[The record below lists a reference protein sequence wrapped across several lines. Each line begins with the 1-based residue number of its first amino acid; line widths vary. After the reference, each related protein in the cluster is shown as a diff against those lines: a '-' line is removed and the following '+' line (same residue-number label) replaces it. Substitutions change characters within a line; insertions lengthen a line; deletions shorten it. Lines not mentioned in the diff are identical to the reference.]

1 MKILKILFLVLL
13 LSTAVVIAIDDDE
26 EEGLDCDVLDIDT
39 DLDNPI
45 SGKISSLYM
54 YRSTID
60 IPDAHGLPIL
70 QST

>member
-13 LSTAVVIAIDDDE
+13 LSTAVVIAIDDE
-26 EEGLDCDVLDIDT
+26 EEGLDCDDLEIDT

-54 YRSTID
+54 YVHIYL
-60 IPDAHGLPIL
+60 PDAHGLLIL